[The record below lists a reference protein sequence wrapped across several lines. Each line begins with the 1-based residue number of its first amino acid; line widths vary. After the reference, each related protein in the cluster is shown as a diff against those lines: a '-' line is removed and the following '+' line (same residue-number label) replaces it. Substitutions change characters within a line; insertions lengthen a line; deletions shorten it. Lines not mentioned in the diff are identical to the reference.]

1 MDRRTLLRASVVGGA
16 GALSVGGFLFT
27 ENIIGPSRL
36 TARAIADRFE
46 EVNGT
51 FRGFRRNHAKGVAVH
66 GYFESNGTGTVLST
80 ASVFRVGKYRLNG
93 RFSLSGGNPHAVDGA
108 DSVRGLGLCIQLPG
122 DNQWRLAMIDLPVFL
137 DPTPQD
143 FYDRMPAFAPDPETG
158 KPDPQVMSDYLAS
171 HPRTVAAMAIAKA
184 APVAPTFTTTTFN
197 GLNAFEMTNADG
209 VKVPVRWKLVP
220 ETTTATPALDRGH
233 HYLFDRLIADIGQQP
248 RRWVMVIVVGV
259 PGKDRTDDATIA
271 WPADR
276 KTVTVGTVVLTDITT
291 ETADNVRDVNFDPLV
306 LPGGIAPSD
315 DPLLSARS
323 AAYAESF
330 RRRTGEAGGR
340 GAVEAGGRA

>member
-1 MDRRTLLRASVVGGA
+1 MDRRTLLGALAVGGA

-66 GYFESNGTGTVLST
+66 GYFESNGNGVELST
-80 ASVFRVGKYRLNG
+80 APVFRVGKYRLSG
-93 RFSLSGGNPHAVDGA
+93 RFSLSGGNPHAVDAA
-108 DSVRGLGLCIQLPG
+108 DTVRGLGLCIQLPG
-122 DNQWRLAMIDLPVFL
+122 DGQWRLAMINLPVFL

-143 FYDRMPAFAPDPETG
+143 FYDRMLAFAPDPATG
-158 KPDPQVMSDYLAS
+158 KPNPRVMSDYLAS
-171 HPRTVAAMAIAKA
+171 HPRTVAAMTITKA

-197 GLNAFEMTNADG
+197 GLNAFDMTNADG
-209 VKVPVRWKLVP
+209 VKVPVRWKLIP
-220 ETTTATPALDRGH
+220 ETTTAAPAADRGPH
-233 HYLFDRLIADIGQQP
+233 FLFDRLIADIGQRP
-248 RRWVMVIVVGV
+248 RRWAMVIVMGV
-259 PGKDRTDDATIA
+259 PGEDRTDDATIP

-276 KTVTVGTVVLTDITT
+276 KTVTVGTVVLTDIST

-306 LPGGIAPSD
+306 LPDGIAPSD

-330 RRRTGEAGGR
+330 RRRTGETGGRVAVDAGGR
-340 GAVEAGGRA
+340 V

>member
-306 LPGGIAPSD
+306 
-315 DPLLSARS
+315 
-323 AAYAESF
+323 
-330 RRRTGEAGGR
+330 
-340 GAVEAGGRA
+340 